1 MIHLPVH
8 VGHHHGSQ
16 STAPLPVRPIAAI
29 TAGVLLVNIALL
41 CIAFGLRGGPPSDT
55 AQIEEL
61 VHHQITAL
69 NDRDPAALQLT
80 YCAESGPIGGLIID
94 TLGPA
99 DADSTVDVARI
110 TDIRFIGSSPADLAT
125 ASVTLTVSGTGNE
138 ALSTPPQSVSYF
150 KREETGWKMCQQND
164 LQQVT
169 RHL

>member
-8 VGHHHGSQ
+8 VGHHHGSH
-16 STAPLPVRPIAAI
+16 STAPVPVRPIAAI
-29 TAGVLLVNIALL
+29 TAGVLLVNIVLL
-41 CIAFGLRGGPPSDT
+41 WMAFGLRGGPPSDS

-61 VHHQITAL
+61 VHRQITAL

-80 YCAESGPIGGLIID
+80 YCAESGPIGALIID

-99 DADSTVDVARI
+99 DSGSTVAVARI

-138 ALSTPPQSVSYF
+138 ALSTPPQSVAYF
-150 KREETGWKMCQQND
+150 KLEETGWKMCQQND
-164 LQQVT
+164 LQQIT
-169 RHL
+169 RYL